1 MPFSPE
7 RLPSA
12 DIESPESLHG
22 LVARHAAS
30 RGDAP
35 ALRCGRVESSYAEL
49 DAAANRLAHV
59 LRARGIGAEDVV
71 ALALPRSAELIVAM
85 LAVGKAGGAF
95 LPVDIH
101 HPAERIAFM
110 CADSAPR
117 VLLTTEAVRPGLP
130 DTPGTTQLSLPELLA
145 EAATAPVTAPDPVDR
160 PLSLAYVIYTSGST
174 GRPKGV
180 AVPHRGVPP
189 FAADLM
195 DRMATDPDCVVSQLA
210 SPSFDAMIIEVLLA
224 FTPGGTLVVSP
235 PETLAGEDLAAF
247 LADNGITHAFVPPS
261 VLATVPAT
269 ELPSLRALMV
279 GGEACGARLVD
290 TWSRGR
296 RMVNGYGPTETTM
309 AITLSDPLA
318 PGPDA
323 PPIGSR
329 SGDTRLYVL
338 DEALRPTPPGEIGE
352 LYSGGGGVS
361 RGYVDRA
368 GLTAQRYV
376 ADPFGAPGTRM
387 YRTGDLVRQL
397 PDGQLAYCGRADD
410 QVKIRGLRIE
420 PGEIEAVLAGH
431 PAVEQARVQVHE
443 DPRGEKRL
451 AAYLVAVQAPESED
465 GNAERHVDEWQQIY
479 ETFYDESDRAA
490 FGADFT
496 GWNSTYTGEGIPV
509 EEMARW
515 REAIV
520 TRVRDFAPRRVL
532 EVGVGSGLILTPLV
546 GRVDEY
552 WGTDYSAS
560 AIEGLRDRLAGEAET
575 VGKVTLRVQAAD
587 VTTGLPRAHFDT
599 IVINSVVQYF
609 PHERYLRDVLV
620 KLLGL
625 LAPGG
630 RLIVGDVRCLP
641 LVDSMWTGVRL
652 GQLDHD
658 PGPEVLRREIEQ
670 AVILE
675 KELLIDPGF
684 FGTVGAGAV
693 DVRLKRGADHNE
705 LTKHRYDVVL
715 HKNGTDAQNLSAVP
729 ALSWG
734 TDVRGPEEL
743 AARLAAGTAL
753 RLTGV
758 CNARVAGEVAAL
770 RAVRAGAPVE
780 TSRAALEGPGDRI
793 DPEYWHALA
802 AEHGRGAVVTW
813 SADGPDLLD
822 VLFPAVDGAR
832 ALDGVYLPRT
842 TGTTSTADTADTTA
856 ATATGTG
863 TGIGIGIGFTN
874 DPIATRRRGLLVAA
888 LRDWAKERL
897 PSYLVPS
904 AFMVLDAL
912 PLTASGKL
920 DRRALPEP
928 DFRGDVSGRAPRD
941 AREKLLCELAAELL
955 DRAWISIDDDFF
967 DLGGHSL
974 LAARLLN
981 RIRGAFGVR
990 LGLDALFAT
999 PTVAGLAATLAAT
1012 AGQEA
1017 PALVAVPRPERVPL
1031 SWAQQRL
1038 WFVNRMDP
1046 LGWTYNLPVVLRLT
1060 GTVDRAA
1067 LAAAVEDL
1075 MARHESLRTV
1085 FDERDGQPYQ
1095 RVLARVP
1102 ADDLVRVLDVA
1113 EPGLEQAVRT
1123 ACRRPFDITGEPP
1136 VRVWLLSSAP
1146 DRHTLVL
1153 VLHHIAGDGWS
1164 MQPLARDLAT
1174 AYAARVAGRTPDWR
1188 PLPVQ
1193 YADYALWQRD
1203 LLTTAYQEQMTGFW
1217 QDYLA
1222 ELPEELALPYDR
1234 PRPGGADHAGEL
1246 LPMRIPASLHA
1257 GLVALAQQSRT
1268 TLFMVLHAALATLY
1282 TRLGA
1287 GTDIPIGTVVAG
1299 RGDDKLDHL
1308 VGFFV
1313 NNLVLRT
1320 DTSGDP
1326 TFRELLE
1333 RTRTDDVAALSHQ
1346 ELPFD
1351 RIVEALNPAR
1361 ALSRH
1366 PLFQTMLV
1374 LQNNADADFG
1384 LTGLDVEVVRSTP
1397 SAAQLDLFVNLT
1409 DTYRRDGAADGV
1421 VGEIVYRTGL
1431 FDPDTVRSLAD
1442 RFVRVLRA
1450 VVTDP
1455 DQRLGRL
1462 DVLDGEERDTI
1473 LRSWNDTARP
1483 LPAASIPE
1491 LFTARAAATPDAVAV
1506 GGPVTLTYAE
1516 LDRRANHLAHRLV
1529 AAGAVPDR
1537 PVALLQGRSAE
1548 LIVSMLAVLKAGASY
1563 LPLPS
1568 PAPADRLRRMA
1579 GQAGATLLVADGPHD
1594 LTGMTVLAPGDGEAS
1609 EPPRAAP
1616 HPDQAAYV
1624 MFTSGSTG
1632 TPKAVVLTH
1641 RNATGFVRDRLWRA
1655 GGTVLMHSA
1664 TGFDASVHEIWTP
1677 LLTGGTVVVA
1687 PEEILDDAGLARAV
1701 STSGVD
1707 RLWLTSGLFGALAEN
1722 PDCFAGVRE
1731 ILTGGDVVPPAA
1743 VTRLLDRHPGLTV
1756 RALYGPTE
1764 TTTCSS
1770 RFSMSGT
1777 ASVPGRVPIGAP
1789 MDNTRLYVLDGQLQ
1803 PVPAGVPGELYIAGS
1818 GVSRGYAG
1826 QSGLTAERFT
1836 ADPWGPP
1843 GGRMYRTGDITRWRA
1858 DGTLDFV
1865 GRADAQVKIRGFRVE
1880 PAEVES
1886 SLTALPEVAQAF
1898 VTAHVDRGG
1907 ERRLVAYLVPEGA
1920 DLDVAAVR
1928 GKVAA
1933 ALPDYMVPSAHIVLD
1948 RLPLT
1953 GNGKVDRRALPE
1965 PEFETGT
1972 GYTAPRTPT
1981 EEILVELM
1989 GELLG
1994 RSRVGAHDNFFDL
2007 GGHSLLA
2014 TRLVNRVRTHLGA
2027 DLGVADLFEAPTAAA
2042 LAARIG
2048 SGQGTNRGR
2057 SALLP
2062 AVRPCPLPLS
2072 YAQERLW
2079 FLSRWNGLGW
2089 PLVLRLDG
2097 ALDTEG
2103 LRAAVGDLLERHE
2116 TLRTRFPEVDGAP
2129 RQQVLDKADPDEVLR
2144 TASVAPADLDRELTA
2159 AAGHRFDLTTDLPLR
2174 LRLFRTGPDRH
2185 TLLLLMHHIGGDGWS
2200 LAPLTHDLAQAYAAR
2215 VRGDAPVW
2223 SPLPVQYADYTLWQ
2237 RALLEGPAG
2246 ERLSAY
2252 WSGQLAGLPQEL
2264 ALPYDRPRPDSSDLR
2279 GALLPVTLPAPLH
2292 TALLDLA
2299 RRTHTTLFMV
2309 LHAALATLY
2318 TRLGAGTDIPV
2329 GTTVAGRSDDGL
2341 DHLIGCFVNSLV
2353 LRTDTAG
2360 DPSFRELL
2368 GRVREL
2374 DLAAYAHQE
2383 LPFDRTVNALNPARS
2398 LSRHPLFQTMLVLQN
2413 NAESAFALP
2422 GVDVSPAPVEGA
2434 LEAIRVGPVD
2444 FDLNLSFVEHL
2455 GDGRVPEGIT
2465 GEVRY
2470 RTDLFDRETVA
2481 ALMDRLLRVLGAA
2494 VADPDAPIGRIDL
2507 LSEAERRSALE
2518 GLRDTARP
2526 VVDEDLAVLFTRRA
2540 SAAPDAI
2547 AAVEGDRSIG
2557 YRELDRRA
2565 NHLAHALVAAG
2576 CGPDDPVAV
2585 HQPRGIDYLVTV
2597 LAVVKAGGGY
2607 LPLPRSAPLARQQ
2620 RMVDHMRA
2628 RLLVTDGPTELTG
2641 VTVVAPSS
2649 GTEEYGP
2656 TTVTHPD
2663 RTAYTMFTSGSTGT
2677 PKAVGVSHRS
2687 VAEFV
2692 TDRAWERLRPADAL
2706 MHSPTS
2712 FDPSTFEIWLP
2723 LLTGGRVVIAPEGEL
2738 DTEVLARTIVDGR
2751 ATTAVFTSALFNLMV
2766 AEAAPALAA
2775 LDLVWTAG
2783 DVVSPASVAELVAG
2797 APDTAVAAAWGTT
2810 ETTVISSWYPIT
2822 TVPARTVP
2830 IGRAMDNT
2838 WLYVLDE
2845 RLRPVPPGV
2854 SGEVY
2859 VTGTGLARGYAH
2871 QPDMTAA
2878 RFVADP
2884 YGPPGGRMY
2893 RTGDLARHR
2902 ADGVLEFDGRVDAQ
2916 MKVRGYRIEPAEV
2929 EAALTGHPDVAHATV
2944 TGDGERLVG
2953 YLVPADVDVA
2963 AVRAHVAA
2971 TLPDHMVPSAFVTLD
2986 RLPLTGNG
2994 KVDRKALPAP
3004 GPSTSETVYVAPRDE
3019 REAALCAMF
3028 AEVLKTSRV
3037 GVHDNFFD
3045 LGGHS
3050 LLATRLLNRV
3060 RTRFDASLSVAAL
3073 FESPTVAALAERL
3086 GRTANRTRP
3095 KLRRRTGPAGPAA
3108 PAGPGR
3114 PGGAGG
3120 PGGGEVDSR

>member
-1 MPFSPE
+1 M
-7 RLPSA
+7 
-12 DIESPESLHG
+12 
-22 LVARHAAS
+22 ARHAAR

-35 ALRCGRVESSYAEL
+35 ALRCGRAALSYAEL
-49 DAAANRLAHV
+49 DTRANRLAHV
-59 LRARGIGAEDVV
+59 LRGRGIGAEDVV
-71 ALALPRSAELIVAM
+71 ALALPRSADLIVAM

-117 VLLTTEAVRPGLP
+117 ALLATEAVLPGLP
-130 DTPGTTQLSLPELLA
+130 DTPGTAQLSLAELLA
-145 EAATAPVTAPDPVDR
+145 EAATAPVTAPDPVDH

-189 FAADLM
+189 FGADLA
-195 DRMATDPDCVVSQLA
+195 DRMAAGPDGVVSQLA

-224 FTPGGTLVVSP
+224 FVPGGTLVVSP
-235 PETLAGEDLAAF
+235 PDTLVGEDLATF
-247 LADNGITHAFVPPS
+247 LADHRITHAFVPPS
-261 VLATVPAT
+261 VLATVPQT
-269 ELPSLRALMV
+269 DLPGLRSLMV

-290 TWSRGR
+290 TWSPGR
-296 RMVNGYGPTETTM
+296 RMVNGYGPTETSM
-309 AITLSDPLA
+309 AITLSAPLT

-323 PPIGSR
+323 PPIGHR
-329 SGDTRLYVL
+329 SGDTHLYVL
-338 DEALRPTPPGEIGE
+338 DDALRPTPPGEIGE
-352 LYSGGGGVS
+352 LYSGGGGVT

-368 GLTAQRYV
+368 ALTAERYV

-431 PAVEQARVQVHE
+431 PAVEQARVLVHE
-443 DPRGEKRL
+443 DQLGEKRL
-451 AAYLVAVQAPESED
+451 AAYLVAARTSDPDD

-479 ETFYDESDRAA
+479 DTFYDESDRTA
-490 FGADFT
+490 FGADFS

-509 EEMARW
+509 EQMARW
-515 REAIV
+515 REAFV
-520 TRVRDFAPRRVL
+520 TRVRSFAPRRVL

-546 GRVDEY
+546 GQVDEY

-560 AIEGLRDRLAGEAET
+560 AIEGLRERLAGEADT
-575 VGKVTLRVQAAD
+575 AGKVTLRHQAAD
-587 VTTGLPRAHFDT
+587 VTTGLPQGHFDT

-609 PHERYLRDVLV
+609 PHEEYLRDVLA
-620 KLLGL
+620 KLLDL
-625 LAPGG
+625 LRPGG
-630 RLIVGDVRCLP
+630 RLLVGDVRCLP
-641 LVDSMWTGVRL
+641 LVESMWTGVRL

-670 AVILE
+670 AVTLE

-684 FGTVGAGAV
+684 FGTVGVGPV

-715 HKNGTDAQNLSAVP
+715 HKAGTDAQNLSAVP
-729 ALSWG
+729 ALRWG
-734 TDVRGPEEL
+734 VDVRGPEDL
-743 AARLAAGTAL
+743 AARLADGTAL
-753 RLTGV
+753 RLTGIR
-758 CNARVAGEVAAL
+758 NARVAGEVAAA
-770 RAVRAGAPVE
+770 RAVQAVAPLE
-780 TSRAALEGPGDRI
+780 TTRAALEGPGDGI
-793 DPEYWHALA
+793 DPEYWHSLA
-802 AEHGRGAVVTW
+802 AENGRTAVATW
-813 SADGPDLLD
+813 SADAPDLLD
-822 VLFPAVDGAR
+822 VLFPGTDGTQV
-832 ALDGVYLPRT
+832 LDGVYLH
-842 TGTTSTADTADTTA
+842 GGSADTTGSA
-856 ATATGTG
+856 RCV
-863 TGIGIGIGFTN
+863 GFTN

-888 LRDWAKERL
+888 LRDWGKERL

-920 DRRALPEP
+920 DRQALPEP
-928 DFRGDVSGRAPRD
+928 DFRGNASGRAPRD

-955 DRAWISIDDDFF
+955 DRAWVSIDDDFF

-974 LAARLLN
+974 LATRLLN
-981 RIRGAFGVR
+981 RVRSAFGVR

-999 PTVAGLAATLAAT
+999 PTIAGLAATIAET

-1017 PALVAVPRPERVPL
+1017 PALVAAPRPEHVPL

-1046 LGWTYNLPVVLRLT
+1046 LGWTYNLPVVLRLA
-1060 GTVDRAA
+1060 GPVDRAA

-1075 MARHESLRTV
+1075 MVRHESLRTV
-1085 FDERDGQPYQ
+1085 FDEQDGRPYQ
-1095 RVLARVP
+1095 RILPLVP
-1102 ADDLVRVLDVA
+1102 ETDPVRVLDVD
-1113 EPGLEQAVRT
+1113 ESDLDEAVRT
-1123 ACRRPFDITGEPP
+1123 ACREPFDITAETP
-1136 VRVWLLSSAP
+1136 VRVRLLRTAP
-1146 DRHTLVL
+1146 DRHVLVL

-1164 MQPLARDLAT
+1164 MQPLAQDLAA
-1174 AYAARVAGRTPDWR
+1174 AYAARVAGTAPVRQ

-1217 QDYLA
+1217 RDYLA

-1234 PRPGGADHAGEL
+1234 PRPSGADHDGAL
-1246 LPMRIPASLHA
+1246 LPLRIPASLHA
-1257 GLVALAQQSRT
+1257 GLLAVAQQSRT
-1268 TLFMVLHAALATLY
+1268 TLFMVLHAALAALY

-1308 VGFFV
+1308 IGFFV
-1313 NNLVLRT
+1313 NNVVLRT
-1320 DTSGDP
+1320 DTAGDP

-1351 RIVEALNPAR
+1351 RLVEALNPSR
-1361 ALSRH
+1361 VLSRH

-1374 LQNNADADFG
+1374 LQNNADADFA

-1409 DTYRRDGAADGV
+1409 DTYGRDGAADGV

-1442 RFVRVLRA
+1442 RFLRVLQA
-1450 VVTDP
+1450 VVADP
-1455 DQRLGRL
+1455 DQRLARL
-1462 DVLDGEERDTI
+1462 DVLDGDERETI
-1473 LRSWNDTARP
+1473 LRSWNDTERP
-1483 LPAASIPE
+1483 LPDASIPR
-1491 LFTARAAATPDAVAV
+1491 LFAARAAAAPDTVAV
-1506 GGPVTLTYAE
+1506 TGPVTLTYAE

-1529 AAGAVPDR
+1529 TAGAAPDR
-1537 PVALLQGRSAE
+1537 PVALLQERSAD
-1548 LIVSMLAVLKAGASY
+1548 LIVSMLAVLKAGAPY

-1568 PAPADRLRRMA
+1568 TAPADRLRRMA
-1579 GQAGATLLVADGPHD
+1579 DQVGATLLVTDGPHD
-1594 LTGMTVLAPGDGEAS
+1594 LAGLTVLAPGDGES
-1609 EPPRAAP
+1609 PEPPRTEP
-1616 HPDQAAYV
+1616 HPDQGAYV

-1641 RNATGFVRDRLWRA
+1641 RNTAGFVRDRLWRA

-1687 PEEILDDAGLARAV
+1687 SEEILDDAGLARAV
-1701 STSGVD
+1701 TAYGVD
-1707 RLWLTSGLFGALAEN
+1707 RIWLTSGLFAALAEN
-1722 PDCFAGVRE
+1722 PDCFAGIRE
-1731 ILTGGDVVPPAA
+1731 VLTGGDVVPPAA
-1743 VTRLLDRHPGLTV
+1743 VARILDRHPDLTV

-1764 TTTCSS
+1764 TTTCST
-1770 RFSMSGT
+1770 RFSMSGAQT
-1777 ASVPGRVPIGAP
+1777 VPGRVPIGTP
-1789 MDNTRLYVLDGQLQ
+1789 MDNTRLYVLDGHLQ

-1826 QSGLTAERFT
+1826 QPDLTAERFT

-1843 GGRMYRTGDITRWRA
+1843 GSRMYRTGDITRWRS

-1886 SLTALPEVAQAF
+1886 SLTALPGVGQAF
-1898 VTAHVDRGG
+1898 VTAHEDRRGD
-1907 ERRLVAYLVPEGA
+1907 RRLVAYLVPSGA
-1920 DLDVAAVR
+1920 DLDVADVQDR
-1928 GKVAA
+1928 LAA
-1933 ALPDYMVPSAHIVLD
+1933 ALPDYLVPSAFVVLD

-1981 EEILVELM
+1981 EEILVALM

-2027 DLGVADLFEAPTAAA
+2027 DLGIADLFEAPTAAA
-2042 LAARIG
+2042 LGARLG
-2048 SGQGTNRGR
+2048 AGQGANRTR
-2057 SALLP
+2057 SPLLP

-2097 ALDTEG
+2097 APDLG
-2103 LRAAVGDLLERHE
+2103 VLRAAVGDLLERHE
-2116 TLRTRFPEVDGAP
+2116 TLRTLFPEVDGAP
-2129 RQQVLDKADPDEVLR
+2129 GQQVLKAADPDEVLR
-2144 TASVAPADLDRELTA
+2144 VAAVDPADLDRELTTA
-2159 AAGHRFDLTTDLPLR
+2159 ALHSFDLTTDLPLR
-2174 LRLFRTGPDRH
+2174 LHLFTTAPDRH
-2185 TLLLLMHHIGGDGWS
+2185 TLLLLMHHIAGDGWS

-2223 SPLPVQYADYTLWQ
+2223 RPLPVQYADYTLWQ
-2237 RALLEGPAG
+2237 RALLEGPTG
-2246 ERLSAY
+2246 ERLSGY
-2252 WSGQLAGLPQEL
+2252 WTERLAGLPQEL

-2292 TALLDLA
+2292 AGLLDLA

-2318 TRLGAGTDIPV
+2318 TRLGAGTDIPI
-2329 GTTVAGRSDDGL
+2329 GTAVAGRSDDSL

-2368 GRVREL
+2368 GRVRDL

-2383 LPFDRTVNALNPARS
+2383 LPFDRIVDALNPART

-2413 NAESAFALP
+2413 NAESAFALS
-2422 GVDVSPAPVEGA
+2422 GVDVSPAPAEGA
-2434 LEAIRVGPVD
+2434 VEAIRVGPVD
-2444 FDLNLSFVEHL
+2444 FDLNLSFVEHH

-2470 RTDLFDRETVA
+2470 RTDLFDPDTVT
-2481 ALMDRLLRVLGAA
+2481 ALIDRLLRVLTAA

-2507 LSEAERRSALE
+2507 LSEVERRAALS
-2518 GLRDTARP
+2518 GGGDTARP
-2526 VVDEDLAVLFTRRA
+2526 VVDEDLAVLFARQ
-2540 SAAPDAI
+2540 AAATPEAI
-2547 AAVEGDRSIG
+2547 AAVEGDRSIS
-2557 YRELDRRA
+2557 YRDLDRRA

-2576 CGPDDPVAV
+2576 CAPDDPVAV
-2585 HQPRGIDYLVTV
+2585 RQPRGIDYLVTV
-2597 LAVVKAGGGY
+2597 LAVIKAGGGY
-2607 LPLPRSAPLARQQ
+2607 LPLPGSAPLARQQ

-2628 RLLVTDGPTELTG
+2628 ALLVTDEPTGLTG
-2641 VTVVAPSS
+2641 VTIVTPSR
-2649 GTEEYGP
+2649 GTEEHGP
-2656 TTVTHPD
+2656 TTTTHPD

-2692 TDRAWERLRPADAL
+2692 ADRAWEGLRPADTL

-2712 FDPSTFEIWLP
+2712 FDPSTYEIWLP
-2723 LLTGGRVVIAPEGEL
+2723 LLTGGRVVIAPEVDL

-2766 AEAAPALAA
+2766 AEARPALSA
-2775 LDLVWTAG
+2775 LDLVWVAG
-2783 DVVSPASVAELVAG
+2783 DVVSPASVGDLLAD
-2797 APDTAVAAAWGTT
+2797 APRTAVAAAWGTT
-2810 ETTVISSWYPIT
+2810 ETTVISSWYPIAT
-2822 TVPARTVP
+2822 APARTVP

-2838 WLYVLDE
+2838 GVYLLDE
-2845 RLRPVPPGV
+2845 RLQPVPPGV
-2854 SGEVY
+2854 PGEVY

-2871 QPDMTAA
+2871 QPDVTAA

-2884 YGPPGGRMY
+2884 YGPAGGRMY
-2893 RTGDLARHR
+2893 RTGDLARYR
-2902 ADGVLEFDGRVDAQ
+2902 PDGVLEFDGRADAQ
-2916 MKVRGYRIEPAEV
+2916 LKVRGFRIEPAEV

-2944 TGDGERLVG
+2944 TADGERLIG
-2953 YLVPADVDVA
+2953 YLVPQDVDVA
-2963 AVRAHVAA
+2963 AVRAHAA
-2971 TLPDHMVPSAFVTLD
+2971 LTLPDYMVPSVFVTLE

-3004 GPSTSETVYVAPRDE
+3004 DPSASETAYVAPRDE
-3019 REAALCAMF
+3019 REAALCEMF
-3028 AEVLKTSRV
+3028 AEVLKAPRV

-3060 RTRFDASLSVAAL
+3060 RTRFGASLSVAAL
-3073 FESPTVAALAERL
+3073 FESPTVAALAARL
-3086 GRTANRTRP
+3086 GEAATRSRP
-3095 KLRRRTGPAGPAA
+3095 KLRRRTGPAGVEGNA
-3108 PAGPGR
+3108 R
-3114 PGGAGG
+3114 
-3120 PGGGEVDSR
+3120 

>member
-1 MPFSPE
+1 M
-7 RLPSA
+7 
-12 DIESPESLHG
+12 
-22 LVARHAAS
+22 VARHAAR

-35 ALRCGRVESSYAEL
+35 ALRCGPVELRYTEL
-49 DAAANRLAHV
+49 DVRANQLAHV
-59 LRARGIGAEDVV
+59 LRARGIGADDVV

-95 LPVDIH
+95 LPVDLH

-117 VLLTTEAVRPGLP
+117 ALLTTEAARPGLP
-130 DTPGTTQLSLPELLA
+130 DTPGTPQWVLPELLA
-145 EAATAPVTAPDPVDR
+145 EAATAPVTAPEAVDQA
-160 PLSLAYVIYTSGST
+160 LSLEYVIYTSGST

-189 FAADLM
+189 FAADLA
-195 DRMATDPDCVVSQLA
+195 DRMAAGPDAVVSQLA
-210 SPSFDAMIIEVLLA
+210 SPSFDAVIIEVLLA
-224 FTPGGTLVVSP
+224 FGPGGTLVVSP
-235 PETLAGEDLAAF
+235 PETLAGEELAAF
-247 LADNGITHAFVPPS
+247 LAEHGITHAFTPPS
-261 VLATVPAT
+261 VLATVPPA
-269 ELPSLRALMV
+269 ELPALRALMV
-279 GGEACGARLVD
+279 GGEACGARLVE
-290 TWSRGR
+290 TWGRGR

-309 AITLSDPLA
+309 AITLSAPLV

-329 SGDTRLYVL
+329 SGATRLYVL
-338 DEALRPTPPGEIGE
+338 DAALRPTPPGEIGE
-352 LYSGGGGVS
+352 LYSGGGGVT
-361 RGYVDRA
+361 RGYVNRA
-368 GLTAQRYV
+368 GLTAERYV
-376 ADPFGAPGTRM
+376 ADPFGEPGSRM

-431 PAVEQARVQVHE
+431 PAVEQARVLVHE
-443 DPRGEKRL
+443 DQLGEKRL
-451 AAYLVAVQAPESED
+451 AAYLVAARAPESDD

-490 FGADFT
+490 FGADFS
-496 GWNSTYTGEGIPV
+496 GWNSTYTGTGIPV

-515 REAIV
+515 REAV
-520 TRVRDFAPRRVL
+520 VARVRGFAPRRVL

-546 GRVDEY
+546 GQVDEY

-560 AIEGLRDRLAGEAET
+560 AIEGLRDRLAGEPGTAA
-575 VGKVTLRVQAAD
+575 KVTLRVQAAD

-609 PHERYLRDVLV
+609 PHERYLRDVLA
-620 KLLGL
+620 KLLDL
-625 LAPGG
+625 LRPGG
-630 RLIVGDVRCLP
+630 RLLVGDVRCLP

-658 PGPEVLRREIEQ
+658 PHPEVLRREIEQ
-670 AVILE
+670 AVVLE
-675 KELLIDPGF
+675 KELLIHPGL

-693 DVRLKRGADHNE
+693 DVRLKRGADLNE
-705 LTKHRYDVVL
+705 LTRHRYDVVL
-715 HKNGTDAQNLSAVP
+715 HKDGDAAQDLSAVP
-729 ALSWG
+729 ALRWG
-734 TDVRGPEEL
+734 LDVRAPEEL
-743 AARLAAGTAL
+743 AARLADGTAL

-758 CNARVAGEVAAL
+758 RNARVAGEVAAL

-780 TSRAALEGPGDRI
+780 TIRAALDGPDDGI
-793 DPEYWHALA
+793 DPEFWHGLA
-802 AEHGRGAVVTW
+802 EAHGRTAAVTW
-813 SADGPDLLD
+813 SADGPDLVD
-822 VLFPAVDGAR
+822 VLFPAAGRAEGSDGSEGAEG
-832 ALDGVYLPRT
+832 AEGVEGAEGSGGSEGAEGSGGSEVLDGVYLHRSP
-842 TGTTSTADTADTTA
+842 TGPNNSTTSTSSTSLTDPTRPTA
-856 ATATGTG
+856 
-863 TGIGIGIGFTN
+863 FTN

-888 LRDWAKERL
+888 LRDWGKERL

-904 AFMVLDAL
+904 AFTVLDAL

-928 DFRGDVSGRAPRD
+928 DFRGRVSGRAPRD

-967 DLGGHSL
+967 ELGGHSL

-981 RIRGAFGVR
+981 RVRAAFGVR

-999 PTVAGLAATLAAT
+999 PTVAGLAATIAGT
-1012 AGQEA
+1012 AGLEA
-1017 PALVAVPRPERVPL
+1017 PALVAAPRPDRVPL

-1046 LGWTYNLPVVLRLT
+1046 LGWTYNLPVVLRLK
-1060 GTVDRAA
+1060 GPVDQAA
-1067 LAAAVEDL
+1067 LVAAVEDL
-1075 MARHESLRTV
+1075 TARHESLRTV
-1085 FDERDGQPYQ
+1085 FDEQDGQPYQ
-1095 RVLARVP
+1095 RILPRVP
-1102 ADDLVRVLDVA
+1102 ADGLVRVLDVA
-1113 EPGLEQAVRT
+1113 EPDLDEAVRN
-1123 ACRRPFDITGEPP
+1123 ACREPFDITADVP
-1136 VRVWLLSSAP
+1136 VRVRLLRTAP
-1146 DRHTLVL
+1146 DRHVLVL

-1164 MQPLARDLAT
+1164 MRPLARDLAT
-1174 AYAARVAGRTPDWR
+1174 AYAARSAGAAPDWR

-1193 YADYALWQRD
+1193 YADYALWQRS
-1203 LLTTAYQEQMTGFW
+1203 LLTSAYQEQMTGFW
-1217 QDYLA
+1217 RDCLTG
-1222 ELPEELALPYDR
+1222 LPEELALPYDR
-1234 PRPGGADHAGEL
+1234 PRPSGADHAGEL
-1246 LPMRIPASLHA
+1246 LPLRVPAPLHA
-1257 GLVALAQQSRT
+1257 ALQALAQQSRT
-1268 TLFMVLHAALATLY
+1268 TLFMVLHAALATLF

-1299 RGDDKLDHL
+1299 RGDDQLDDL

-1333 RTRTDDVAALSHQ
+1333 RTRTGDVAALSHQ

-1351 RIVEALNPAR
+1351 RLVEALNPVR

-1366 PLFQTMLV
+1366 PLFQTTLV
-1374 LQNNADADFG
+1374 LQNNADAEFG
-1384 LTGLDVEVVRSTP
+1384 LSGLDVEVVRSTP

-1409 DTYRRDGAADGV
+1409 DAYRRDGAADGI

-1431 FDPDTVRSLAD
+1431 FDADTVRALAD
-1442 RFVRVLRA
+1442 RFLRVLGA
-1450 VVTDP
+1450 VAADP
-1455 DQRLGRL
+1455 DQRLGRI
-1462 DVLDGEERDTI
+1462 DVLDGAERDTL
-1473 LRSWNDTARP
+1473 LRTWNDTARP
-1483 LPAASIPE
+1483 LPAASLPA
-1491 LFTARAAATPDAVAV
+1491 LFAERAATSPDAVAV
-1506 GGPVTLTYAE
+1506 TGPVVLTYAE

-1529 AAGAVPDR
+1529 AAGAVADR
-1537 PVALLQGRSAE
+1537 PVALLQPRSAD

-1568 PAPADRLRRMA
+1568 TAPPGRLRQMA
-1579 GQAGATLLVADGPHD
+1579 ERAGAALLVTNRPDGVPLD
-1594 LTGMTVLAPGDGEAS
+1594 LAGLTVLAPGDGESA
-1609 EPPRAAP
+1609 EPPGREP

-1632 TPKAVVLTH
+1632 VPKAVVLTH
-1641 RNATGFVRDRLWRA
+1641 RNAAGFVRDRLWRA

-1687 PEEILDDAGLARAV
+1687 PEGILDDAGLARAV
-1701 STSGVD
+1701 SASGVD
-1707 RLWLTSGLFGALAEN
+1707 RVWLTSGLFAALAEN

-1743 VTRLLDRHPGLTV
+1743 VARLLERHPGLTV

-1770 RFSMSGT
+1770 RFSMSG
-1777 ASVPGRVPIGAP
+1777 AEPVPGRVPIGAP
-1789 MDNTRLYVLDGQLQ
+1789 MDNTRLYVLDARLQ

-1826 QSGLTAERFT
+1826 QPDLTSERFV

-1843 GGRMYRTGDITRWRA
+1843 GGRMYRTGDITRRRA

-1886 SLTALPEVAQAF
+1886 ALTALAEIGQAF
-1898 VTAHVDRGG
+1898 VTAHEDRSG
-1907 ERRLVAYLVPEGA
+1907 ERRLVAYLVPDG
-1920 DLDVAAVR
+1920 DGPDVAGVR
-1928 GKVAA
+1928 DRLAS
-1933 ALPDYMVPSAHIVLD
+1933 ALPDYMVPSAFVVLD

-1965 PEFETGT
+1965 PEFETGS

-1994 RSRVGAHDNFFDL
+1994 RSLVGAHDNFFDL

-2014 TRLVNRVRTHLGA
+2014 TRLVNRIRTHLGA

-2042 LAARIG
+2042 LGARIA
-2048 SGQGTNRGR
+2048 SGQEAHRTRG
-2057 SALLP
+2057 ALVP
-2062 AVRPCPLPLS
+2062 AVRPAPLPLS

-2097 ALDTEG
+2097 ALDVEA
-2103 LRAAVGDLLERHE
+2103 LRAAVGDLLDRHE

-2129 RQQVLDKADPDEVLR
+2129 SQQILKEADPDEVLR
-2144 TASVAPADLDRELTA
+2144 VAVVDPADLERELTA

-2174 LRLFRTGPDRH
+2174 LHLFGTGPDRH
-2185 TLLLLMHHIGGDGWS
+2185 TLLLLMHHIAGDGWS
-2200 LAPLTHDLAQAYAAR
+2200 QAPLTHDLAQAYAAR
-2215 VRGDAPVW
+2215 VRGDVPVRR
-2223 SPLPVQYADYTLWQ
+2223 PLPVQYADYTLWQ
-2237 RALLEGPAG
+2237 RELLEGPAG
-2246 ERLSAY
+2246 DGLSAY
-2252 WSGQLAGLPQEL
+2252 WSERLAGLPQEL

-2292 TALLDLA
+2292 AGLLDLA

-2309 LHAALATLY
+2309 LHAALAALY
-2318 TRLGAGTDIPV
+2318 TRLGAGTDIPL
-2329 GTTVAGRSDDGL
+2329 GTAVAGRSDDSL
-2341 DHLIGCFVNSLV
+2341 DQLIGCFVNSLV

-2383 LPFDRTVNALNPARS
+2383 LPFDRIVNELNPART

-2422 GVDVSPAPVEGA
+2422 GVEVSPAPAGDA
-2434 LEAIRVGPVD
+2434 LDAIRVGPVD
-2444 FDLNLSFVEHL
+2444 FDLSLSFVEHL
-2455 GDGRVPEGIT
+2455 GTGRVPEGIT
-2465 GEVRY
+2465 GDVRY
-2470 RTDLFDRETVA
+2470 RTDLFDRETVT
-2481 ALMDRLLRVLGAA
+2481 ALTDRLIRVLSAA
-2494 VADPDAPIGRIDL
+2494 VADPDLPIGRIDL
-2507 LSEAERRSALE
+2507 LSDAERRAALS
-2518 GLRDTARP
+2518 GGPGTARP
-2526 VVDEDLAVLFTRRA
+2526 VVDEDLAVLFARK
-2540 SAAPDAI
+2540 AAETPDAV
-2547 AAVEGDRSIG
+2547 AAVEGDRSVS
-2557 YRELDRRA
+2557 YRDLDRRA

-2576 CGPDDPVAV
+2576 CAPDDPVAV
-2585 HQPRGIDYLVTV
+2585 RQPRGIDYLVTV
-2597 LAVVKAGGGY
+2597 LAIVKAGGGY
-2607 LPLPRSAPLARQQ
+2607 LPLPGSAPLARQQ

-2628 RLLVTDGPTELTG
+2628 RLLVTDGPTGLTG
-2641 VTVVAPSS
+2641 VTVVTPSP
-2649 GTEEYGP
+2649 GTEEHGP
-2656 TTVTHPD
+2656 ATTTHPD

-2677 PKAVGVSHRS
+2677 PKAVSVSHRS

-2692 TDRAWERLRPADAL
+2692 ADRAWEGLRQADTL

-2712 FDPSTFEIWLP
+2712 FDPSTYEIWLA
-2723 LLTGGRVVIAPEGEL
+2723 LLTGGRVVIAPEGDL
-2738 DTEVLARTIVDGR
+2738 DTDVLARTIVEGG

-2766 AEAAPALAA
+2766 AEARPALAA
-2775 LDLVWTAG
+2775 LELVWMAG
-2783 DVVSPASVAELVAG
+2783 DVVSPASVAELLAD
-2797 APDTAVAAAWGTT
+2797 APHTSVAAAWGTT
-2810 ETTVISSWYPIT
+2810 ETTVISSWYPIAT
-2822 TVPARTVP
+2822 APSRTVP

-2838 WLYVLDE
+2838 GLYLLDE

-2854 SGEVY
+2854 PGEVY
-2859 VTGTGLARGYAH
+2859 VTGTGLARGYAY
-2871 QPDMTAA
+2871 QPDVTSA

-2884 YGPPGGRMY
+2884 YGPAGGRMY
-2893 RTGDLARHR
+2893 RTGDLARYR
-2902 ADGVLEFDGRVDAQ
+2902 PDGVLEFEGRVDAQ
-2916 MKVRGYRIEPAEV
+2916 LKVRGFRIEPAEV

-2953 YLVPADVDVA
+2953 YLVPAHVDVA
-2963 AVRAHVAA
+2963 AVRAHVAR
-2971 TLPDHMVPSAFVTLD
+2971 TLPDYMVPSLFVTLD

-3004 GPSTSETVYVAPRDE
+3004 DPGASDTPYLAPRDE
-3019 REAALCAMF
+3019 RETALCAMF

-3086 GRTANRTRP
+3086 GRPAPRTRP
-3095 KLRRRTGPAGPAA
+3095 KLRRRTGGEETGP
-3108 PAGPGR
+3108 R
-3114 PGGAGG
+3114 
-3120 PGGGEVDSR
+3120 